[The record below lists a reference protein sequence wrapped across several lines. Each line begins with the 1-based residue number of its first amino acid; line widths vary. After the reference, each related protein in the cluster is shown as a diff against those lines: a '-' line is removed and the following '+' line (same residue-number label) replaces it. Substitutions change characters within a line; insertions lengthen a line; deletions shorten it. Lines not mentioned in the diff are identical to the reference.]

1 MTNNCNY
8 LNFKAP
14 EDFQIL
20 CCAIGLDK
28 AYVLA
33 RIHGWASYNERKE
46 NKDAYADG
54 HYWMFATMEQ
64 LHKEYFAYTSLKS
77 VQRCLDFL
85 TKSGLLIKAF
95 HNRIRSSRL
104 WYRVNYDA
112 VNKLC
117 EFQKAKMTNSE
128 SEMVNLT
135 SSPEIEMVNL
145 TNSKNEMVNLTNSN
159 SAEMVNLTSS
169 SAEMVNLAPEISQ
182 SDQTIEISK
191 ENKCY
196 IYSSLFASF
205 SLLKKNLK
213 DISMVEIDTEPDLTL
228 EEAEYRLE
236 VLMEWCN
243 DPERANELGDL
254 LTRNGKILNDMCIL
268 RDYIFSL
275 RRRQAQ

>member
-8 LNFKAP
+8 LNFNSPK
-14 EDFQIL
+14 DFQVL
-20 CCAIGLDK
+20 CCVIGLDK

-33 RIHGWASYNERKE
+33 RIHGWVSYNEWKE

-135 SSPEIEMVNL
+135 
-145 TNSKNEMVNLTNSN
+145 NSN

-191 ENKCY
+191 ENKYC
-196 IYSSLFASF
+196 IYFSLFASF
-205 SLLKKNLK
+205 SLFKKNLK

-228 EEAEYRLE
+228 KEAEQRFEKLKNW
-236 VLMEWCN
+236 LAA
-243 DPERANELGDL
+243 PERNDELGDL
-254 LTRNGKILNDMCIL
+254 LTRNLKILEDAVALDNYIKKL
-268 RDYIFSL
+268 RVESGL
-275 RRRQAQ
+275 HVVG